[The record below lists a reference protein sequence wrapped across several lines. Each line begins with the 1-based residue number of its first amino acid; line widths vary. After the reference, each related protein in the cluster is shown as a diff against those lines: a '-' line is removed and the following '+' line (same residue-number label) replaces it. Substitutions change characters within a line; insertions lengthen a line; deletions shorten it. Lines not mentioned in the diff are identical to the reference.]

1 MEAIFYSKISDLLGL
16 IKAKRP
22 LVHHI
27 TNYVTAND
35 CANIVL
41 AIGASPIMAD
51 DMEEVED
58 IVSLASALVLNM
70 GTLNKRTVE
79 AMLAAGKK
87 ANELGIP
94 VILDPVGAGATTFR
108 SKTAERIVNEIK
120 LAVIRGNMSEI
131 KSISGLGST
140 TKGVDASEQDIA
152 QSEDLKYGKSIAEN
166 LSSRLNCVTAITGAT
181 DIVSKGGKTLFIDNG
196 HKMLSAVTGTGCMCT
211 SLIGAC
217 CAVTKDYFTAVAA
230 GILTMGI
237 SGEKAYEKLIS
248 SDNGSGIFRVKLI
261 DSVFQLTGK
270 DLEERG
276 KVREG

>member
-1 MEAIFYSKISDLLGL
+1 MESNIYSKVSDLLEL
-16 IKAKRP
+16 IKTKAP

-58 IVSLASALVLNM
+58 VVSLASALILNM

-87 ANELGIP
+87 ANGLGIP
-94 VILDPVGAGATTFR
+94 VILDPVGAGATAFR
-108 SKTAERIVNEIK
+108 SKTAERIINEIT

-181 DIVSKGGKTLFIDNG
+181 DIVSKGVKTLFIDSG
-196 HKMLSAVTGTGCMCT
+196 HKMLSTVTGTGCMCT
-211 SLIGAC
+211 SLIGTY
-217 CAVTKDYFTAVAA
+217 CAVTGDYFTAAAA
-230 GILTMGI
+230 GILTMGV
-237 SGEKAYEKLIS
+237 SGEKAYKKLTS
-248 SDNGSGIFRVKLI
+248 SDNGSGSFKVKLI

-270 DLEERG
+270 DVEERG
-276 KVREG
+276 KIREG